1 VLKGLA
7 PAAEYGEMSIDQPV
21 TTPVGGLQ
29 ALPPSRARVTRI
41 ALIEDSPEYA
51 LLVRHLLLDELGDA
65 VVIDHRGSI
74 AEAKAALV
82 ADQLSCIL
90 LDLSLPDATGL
101 EGLKVVRAR
110 APHVPVVVLSGEE
123 NEEVAIQAVHE
134 GAQDYLVKRHADAH
148 LLGRAI
154 RYAVER
160 KRAELALAHQATHDA
175 LTGLPNRTLFLD
187 RLAMTLARLE
197 RSGRACAVLFLDLDR
212 FKAVNDSLG
221 HDVGDRLLI
230 DAAGRLLE
238 LVRPS
243 DTVARF
249 GGDEF
254 MVLCD
259 DIATEADAIVVAE
272 RIAGSL
278 AQPFRIDGH
287 ELHVGASTGI
297 AIATDRSRPPEALV
311 RDADQTM
318 YLAKRRGSRWE
329 LYSPDQRVSIDT
341 RLGLEAELRQAL
353 DRDELRLFYQPEVD
367 VHEGTIVAV
376 EALLRWE
383 HPECG
388 LLPPGDFIPFAEE
401 SGLIVPVGEW
411 VLLESCRQLAR
422 WREAGICGATM
433 SANVNL
439 SARQLIDRDLPATVK
454 RALEQSDVEP
464 AALCLELTETAFV
477 DDLEASVHALGE
489 LHRLGVRLSLDDFG
503 TGYSSLS
510 VLDRYPLDQLK
521 IDRSFVAR
529 LASGERARRLFSSV
543 VGVAHALGLQSVAEG
558 VETRDQ
564 LDTIT
569 DMGCYS
575 AQGFFLSRPGE
586 PDVIEAL
593 LRL

>member
-1 VLKGLA
+1 
-7 PAAEYGEMSIDQPV
+7 MSIHQPV
-21 TTPVGGLQ
+21 TTAVGELQ
-29 ALPPSRARVTRI
+29 ALPPLRARLTRI

-51 LLVRHLLLDELGDA
+51 LLVRHLLRDELGDA

-74 AEAKAALV
+74 AESKAALA

-123 NEEVAIQAVHE
+123 DEEVAIQAVHE
-134 GAQDYLVKRHADAH
+134 GAQDYLVKRHADGH

-197 RSGRACAVLFLDLDR
+197 RSRRACAVLFLDLDR

-230 DAAGRLLE
+230 EAADRLLE

-259 DIATEADAIVVAE
+259 DIATEADAILVAE

-297 AIATDRSRPPEALV
+297 VIATDRSRPPEALV

-318 YLAKRRGSRWE
+318 YVAKRRGSRWE

-376 EALLRWE
+376 EALLRWQ
-383 HPECG
+383 HPQRG

-411 VLLESCRQLAR
+411 VLQESCRQLRR
-422 WREAGICGATM
+422 WREAGICAPAM

-439 SARQLIDRDLPATVK
+439 SARQLIDRELPATVK
-454 RALEQSDVEP
+454 RALEQSGIEP
-464 AALCLELTETAFV
+464 AALCLELIETAFV

-529 LASGERARRLFSSV
+529 LDSGERARRLFSSV
-543 VGVAHALGLQSVAEG
+543 VGVAQALGLQSVAEG

-569 DMGCYS
+569 DMGCDS
-575 AQGFFLSRPGE
+575 AQGFFLSRPRE

-593 LRL
+593 LCL